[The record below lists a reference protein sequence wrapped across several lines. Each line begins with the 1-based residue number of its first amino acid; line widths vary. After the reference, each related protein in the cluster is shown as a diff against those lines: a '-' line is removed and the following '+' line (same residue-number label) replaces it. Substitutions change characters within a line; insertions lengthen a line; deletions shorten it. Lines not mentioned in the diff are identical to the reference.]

1 MKFNGPYIAESKID
15 RYIKIV
21 SGFNLKNKRKSYYRK
36 CIEQVLNNFDLPIPS
51 HDFMN
56 YASNGVLE
64 LVLHGIYHELVNSQ
78 FVDRARMD
86 LISNA
91 HKMIGARPY
100 SSSTA
105 TYRLRAF
112 GESGIYPNAGFYR
125 SGARYSVINGQPFV
139 LTKNLNN
146 PEERYIGGGS
156 ENSVLSRKEV
166 KIITSLMCVNGLIA
180 KFSLLDDYDQSNVIE
195 IQADLLNDVPEEKMT
210 SFIIEYLSAIG
221 SSKLKRYP
229 SYDFTPSGWAE
240 DEIARFYR
248 TYRIDDLLL
257 LRTSYLLIK
266 ASSMALNINYFEDAV
281 SNIFVGIEG
290 VLMILQ
296 RNDSKRYDSIDYVYQ
311 KTKFTALFNDND
323 QLYDFLF
330 EEVFAR
336 GEKRAT
342 LVHPQ
347 AGTDWG
353 WVPPIS
359 GEDYHD
365 YRQILRCLIHY
376 VVTDILY
383 DPNEYR

>member
-1 MKFNGPYIAESKID
+1 MKFNGPSIAESKID
-15 RYIKIV
+15 RHIKIV
-21 SGFNLKNKRKSYYRK
+21 SGFNLKNKRKSYYQK
-36 CIEQVLNNFDLPIPS
+36 CIMQVLNNFDLPIPS
-51 HDFMN
+51 HDFMD
-56 YASNGVLE
+56 YVSNGVLE
-64 LVLHGIYHELVNSQ
+64 LVLSGIYHELVNSQ
-78 FVDRARMD
+78 FVDRTRMD
-86 LISNA
+86 LISDVY
-91 HKMIGARPY
+91 KMIGARPY
-100 SSSTA
+100 NSCST

-112 GESGIYPNAGFYR
+112 GEGGIYPNASFNR
-125 SGARYSVINGQPFV
+125 SGARYSVINGQPFI
-139 LTKNLNN
+139 LTKNSNTT
-146 PEERYIGGGS
+146 EEHYIGGGS

-166 KIITSLMCVNGLIA
+166 KIIASLMCVNGLIT
-180 KFSLLDDYDQSNVIE
+180 KFSLLDDYNQSNVIE
-195 IQADLLNDVPEEKMT
+195 IQSDLLNDIPEDKMV

-221 SSKLKRYP
+221 SSKLMRRP
-229 SYDFTPSGWAE
+229 SYNLTPSGWAE
-240 DEIARFYR
+240 NEIARFYR

-266 ASSMALNINYFEDAV
+266 ASSMILNINYFEDAV

-290 VLMILQ
+290 ALMIIQ
-296 RNDSKRYDSIDYVYQ
+296 RNDGKKYDSIDRVYQ

-347 AGTDWG
+347 AITGRG
-353 WVPPIS
+353 WIPPIY

-376 VVTDILY
+376 AVTDILY